1 MPTSERPAPPVP
13 PTRRPSW
20 WGSVRVV
27 VRDESMRP
35 TLRPGDRLWV
45 DRRAYRGQPPRF
57 GDLVVL
63 RDPEAPARWLVKRIA
78 AVGPDGRLT
87 VASDDPS
94 VGRDSRTF
102 GPVTIDA
109 VVGRVY
115 RRYFPAERRGEL

>member
-1 MPTSERPAPPVP
+1 M
-13 PTRRPSW
+13 
-20 WGSVRVV
+20 V

-45 DRRAYRGQPPRF
+45 DRRAYRYRVPRP

-63 RDPEAPARWLVKRIA
+63 RDPADSARWLVKRVA

-94 VGRDSRTF
+94 VGRDSRAF
-102 GPVTIDA
+102 GPIAPDA